1 MEREQKNEKKKR
13 KKYTII
19 DHTADI
25 GLEAVGETL
34 EEAFANAAV
43 GMFDIL
49 SDGSFIDITTSLKVK
64 VEGDD
69 LQELLVNYLTE
80 LLFLY
85 EVKGVLFGKFTVTIS
100 ELGGTW
106 ELAGRAKGEMFD
118 VRKHNYPLEIKAVTY
133 HMLAVEDNPPLVRV
147 IFDL

>member
-1 MEREQKNEKKKR
+1 MDGE

-25 GLEAVGETL
+25 GLEAVGETV

-49 SDGSFIDITTSLKVK
+49 SDESTINVVTSLSVK
-64 VEGDD
+64 VDGED

-85 EVKGVLFGKFTVTIS
+85 EVQGVLFSEFTVEIS

-106 ELAGRAKGEMFD
+106 ELTGEAKGEMFNIK
-118 VRKHNYPLEIKAVTY
+118 KHNYPLEIKAVTY
-133 HMLAVEDNPPLVRV
+133 HMLAVEENPPLVRV